1 MPDPS
6 RRPIEDPFHP
16 EFSLREYLGEAETV
30 FDLPAYDALN
40 QARMAHLASLGL
52 PLAGRRT
59 LEVGAGIGRLT
70 GFFERLGCEIVCSEA
85 RAENVEIHRRRRPER
100 HLVVADIERPGAHEG
115 LGRFETVFCYGVLY
129 HLSDPAVAI
138 AEMAGV
144 CDGLLLLETCV
155 NPADNGE
162 VNPVTE
168 PSHVPDQSLVGRGC
182 RPGRDWIFTE
192 LRRHF
197 AHVYAPVTQPAHPQ
211 FPLEWPAKLADP
223 RDLARAVFIASRD
236 RLKLSTLTSRLP
248 SRYRSA

>member
-1 MPDPS
+1 
-6 RRPIEDPFHP
+6 
-16 EFSLREYLGEAETV
+16 
-30 FDLPAYDALN
+30 
-40 QARMAHLASLGL
+40 MAHLASLGL

-59 LEVGAGIGRLT
+59 LEIGAGIGRLT
-70 GFFERLGCEIVCSEA
+70 GFFERLGCEIVCFEA
-85 RAENVEIHRRRRPER
+85 RAERGDSPPRRPER
-100 HLVVADIERPGAHEG
+100 HLVVADIERPGAHDG

-138 AEMAGV
+138 AEMAGL

-197 AHVYAPVTQPAHPQ
+197 AHVYAPVTQPAPLRS
-211 FPLEWPAKLADP
+211 FPPECRRNSRTP
-223 RDLARAVFIASRD
+223 RTCRARFHRLARTA
-236 RLKLSTLTSRLP
+236 
-248 SRYRSA
+248 